1 MSFTKFTY
9 LFMVKWNMGLEE
21 LGQVIF
27 RKEYLKEVE
36 YYETDLFGAVHV
48 EILVLKFEKSRVR
61 RAMG

>member
-1 MSFTKFTY
+1 
-9 LFMVKWNMGLEE
+9 MVKWNMGLEE